1 MLPANIDN
9 ELLIA
14 VVEARL
20 ILCQA
25 KHKEHKNRMKKNVL
39 WLEVAAIVLPGVLN
53 AAFLSAVA
61 HSCFVL
67 SVEKMA
73 AMVNDTKLLIAAVE
87 QRPALWM
94 ASHRQHNDKY
104 VKAALWREV
113 AAAVMPGLGFEGHRA
128 IIPAVRQAQQARCR
142 GLQANQWGGASKPS
156 C

>member
-1 MLPANIDN
+1 M
-9 ELLIA
+9 
-14 VVEARL
+14 R
-20 ILCQA
+20 
-25 KHKEHKNRMKKNVL
+25 
-39 WLEVAAIVLPGVLN
+39 

-113 AAAVMPGLGFEGHRA
+113 AAAVMPGLGFEGKLTG
-128 IIPAVRQAQQARCR
+128 
-142 GLQANQWGGASKPS
+142 GL
-156 C
+156 